1 MKKLLK
7 PTRAERE
14 LIQANRLNSDNWT
27 IERKNHLEIVIVH
40 RSSGKKRT
48 LKR

>member
-14 LIQANRLNSDNWT
+14 LIQANRLNAMNWLK
-27 IERKNHLEIVIVH
+27 ERGNHQEIVIVH
-40 RSSGKKRT
+40 RVSGKKRT
-48 LKR
+48 IKR